1 MKICYVRNATG
12 PSRTYTT
19 SLTAQSLRIYAEI
32 ARRAIVEGINKEGVQ
47 AARLKLIERALKELQ

>member
-1 MKICYVRNATG
+1 
-12 PSRTYTT
+12 
-19 SLTAQSLRIYAEI
+19 LTAQSLRIYAEI